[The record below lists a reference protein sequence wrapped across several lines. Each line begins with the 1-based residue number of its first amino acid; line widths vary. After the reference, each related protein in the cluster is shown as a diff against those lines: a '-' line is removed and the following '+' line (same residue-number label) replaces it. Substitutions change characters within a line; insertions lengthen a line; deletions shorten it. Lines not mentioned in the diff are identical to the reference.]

1 MKKKLKLRS
10 SALSLAA
17 IFTLAAC
24 GSAGSEAASSLSATA
39 LALTPI
45 TVEYSDRDR
54 SAEYDDNVQNIAL
67 SSESV
72 TITEAG
78 TYILTG
84 SLANGQILV
93 NVGDQDKVQ
102 LVLSGASVACADG
115 PAIWVQNADK
125 VFLTLAD
132 GTQNALSDGSAYTN
146 TDLNACVY
154 AEADLT
160 INGSGSLTIAGNDN
174 HGVYTK
180 DDLTIT
186 GGTLA
191 VTAVND
197 GLKGKDA
204 VQIAGGTISIT
215 AGGDGIQSSNNTDAA
230 KGYVAIDGGD
240 LTITADG
247 DGIQAET
254 RLQVTGGNLNLTTGG
269 GSANA
274 PAHENNEKMGG
285 FRGGTLPE
293 GMQPGQR
300 PERGDFTP
308 PDGQTSPEGSGTP
321 PTPPEDS
328 QQQAAADTTET
339 ISTKGLKGVGS
350 LLVTGGTITADCAD
364 DVLHTNGSAGI
375 AGGTLTLQSGD
386 DGIHADSA
394 LVISDGT
401 IDIRQSY
408 EGLEGQNITI
418 SGGEIAV
425 TASDD
430 GLNAAGGSDGTDP
443 SGRQDPF
450 AADADAFIAI
460 SGGTI
465 TVTASGDG
473 VDSNGSL
480 TVFGG
485 TLYVNGPT
493 SGGDSALDCNG
504 SASVTGGTVIAVGA
518 AGMAQGF
525 GDSSTQY
532 SFLVNLPASVE
543 AGTALTIADSSGKT
557 LAAYTPTK
565 AYQSV
570 CVSLP
575 SLQKGAA
582 YTVTAG
588 GQSTTVTLESV
599 ATNAGGGMGGHGGGE
614 RPDKTGRPDRMQQP
628 ADTAQQ

>member
-84 SLANGQILV
+84 SLANGQIIV

-174 HGVYTK
+174 HGIYTK

-215 AGGDGIQSSNNTDAA
+215 AG
-230 KGYVAIDGGD
+230 
-240 LTITADG
+240 G

-364 DVLHTNGSAGI
+364 DALHTNGSAGI

-480 TVFGG
+480 TVSGG

-493 SGGDSALDCNG
+493 SGGDSALDYNG
-504 SASVTGGTVIAVGA
+504 STSITGGTVIAVGA